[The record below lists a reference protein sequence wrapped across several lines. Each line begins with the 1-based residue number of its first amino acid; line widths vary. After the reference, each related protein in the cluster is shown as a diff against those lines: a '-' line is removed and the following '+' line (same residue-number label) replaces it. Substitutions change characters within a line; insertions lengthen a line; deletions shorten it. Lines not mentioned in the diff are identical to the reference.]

1 MEKIILASASPRR
14 KELLD
19 NIGLAFSVLASD
31 VDESKVSKDISPE
44 LYVQELALLKAGGTA
59 KLLSGREQ
67 RDSLILAAD
76 TVVCQDGKILG
87 KPADKDMAFAMLS
100 DLSGRKHA
108 VYTGICVMRASDG
121 FAVCRGVKTEV
132 EFKPLSENKIR
143 RYIDTGEP
151 MDKAGAYGIQG
162 FGATLIARIDG
173 DYFNVVGLPL
183 STLTEVL
190 EQDFGL
196 EIF

>member
-19 NIGLAFSVLASD
+19 KMGLDFSILAPD
-31 VDESKVSKDISPE
+31 VDESKAGKDMPPE
-44 LYVQELALLKAGGTA
+44 LYVQELALLKASGAA
-59 KLLSGREQ
+59 KLLPSRQQ

-87 KPADKDMAFAMLS
+87 KPADADMAFAMLS

-108 VYTGICVMRASDG
+108 VYTGICVMRTSDG
-121 FAVCRGVKTEV
+121 FSVCRGVKTEV
-132 EFKPLSENKIR
+132 EFNPLSEDKIR

-162 FGATLIARIDG
+162 FGATLVKRIDG

-183 STLTEVL
+183 SALAEVL